1 MSRRTLNRN
10 SIRRKKEDGER
21 AAADDE
27 PLSFEKKSS
36 TDWKSRLASKFMKG
50 GGDGYD
56 LEGSE
61 RKNSNDTGSAERL
74 VFPPSVLLTKSL
86 IRDTFNQF
94 LYFIKGK

>member
-10 SIRRKKEDGER
+10 SIRRKKEDGEKA

-61 RKNSNDTGSAERL
+61 RKNSNDTGSAERS
-74 VFPPSVLLTKSL
+74 VFPSSVLLTKFVILS
-86 IRDTFNQF
+86 TNFF
-94 LYFIKGK
+94 TS

>member
-10 SIRRKKEDGER
+10 SIRRKKEDGEKA

-36 TDWKSRLASKFMKG
+36 TDWKSRLASKFKKG
-50 GGDGYD
+50 GGGDAVYD

-61 RKNSNDTGSAERL
+61 RKYSNDTGSMER
-74 VFPPSVLLTKSL
+74 
-86 IRDTFNQF
+86 
-94 LYFIKGK
+94 